1 MERDYNIPFLFL
13 LPIIRDIRL
22 KNNLKSD
29 QIKFGQAFLFLEE
42 VIT

>member
-1 MERDYNIPFLFL
+1 MNTL
-13 LPIIRDIRL
+13 LQKDHILRDIRL

-42 VIT
+42 VMIFYH